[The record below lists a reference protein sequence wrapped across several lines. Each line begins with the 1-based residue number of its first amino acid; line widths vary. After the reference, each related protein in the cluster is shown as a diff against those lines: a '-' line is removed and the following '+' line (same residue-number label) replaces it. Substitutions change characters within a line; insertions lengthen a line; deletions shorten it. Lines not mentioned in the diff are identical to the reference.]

1 MAELLIVENYQNL
14 GIKENDNVLTAL
26 SIKLLAIWS
35 PIPLNK
41 VVGNFQAG
49 DKL

>member
-1 MAELLIVENYQNL
+1 MLIVENYQNL

-26 SIKLLAIWS
+26 STKLLAIWS
-35 PIPLNK
+35 PIPFNK
-41 VVGNFQAG
+41 VLSNFQAG